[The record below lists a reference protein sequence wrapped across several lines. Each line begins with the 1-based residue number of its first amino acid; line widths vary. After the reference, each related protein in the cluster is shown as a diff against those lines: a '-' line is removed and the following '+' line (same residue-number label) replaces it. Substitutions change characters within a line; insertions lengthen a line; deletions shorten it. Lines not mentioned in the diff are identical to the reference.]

1 MVSDDHEIALFAVQ
15 DVQAVIKNICNYIMG
30 NQQSQK
36 EQCAHIMK
44 KQWWKEFQK
53 GYKQL
58 EDELEEDQEPV
69 PRKSLA
75 SRIHE
80 MMP

>member
-36 EQCAHIMK
+36 EQCAHIMQ

-69 PRKSLA
+69 QRKSLA
-75 SRIHE
+75 TRIHE